1 MGRKCYGMSGFS
13 VLLGQIGFGVG
24 STATGGGEGG
34 VGKETK
40 GGKEKGKE
48 RERERE
54 RQSRRRAKERGRNER
69 GRNSG
74 WLGRLEARG
83 SKRYGPICPIAFQA
97 YQRAL

>member
-48 RERERE
+48 RERER
-54 RQSRRRAKERGRNER
+54 GR
-69 GRNSG
+69 
-74 WLGRLEARG
+74 ARG
-83 SKRYGPICPIAFQA
+83 ERKKEEGRREVATAVG
-97 YQRAL
+97 